1 MKGFKLSL
9 RKVVGSFSNEKTQ
22 MAPNRYIKKR
32 DFPESYKTM
41 NRSFFILLS
50 HFNKPRQSEKIY
62 TTNYMQHMDFDLLYR
77 II

>member
-1 MKGFKLSL
+1 ML
-9 RKVVGSFSNEKTQ
+9 RNAGTLLSNEKTQ

-50 HFNKPRQSEKIY
+50 HFKPRQSEKIY